1 MFGIL
6 LYDDVQQRFI
16 VQERKEGIISDTDE
30 TLDLH
35 CGDTL
40 TINLKQGHW
49 QDTRIEKDS
58 DDDLYGWYFVG
69 IGSAAPLIG
78 HSVEV

>member
-6 LYDDVQQRFI
+6 LYDVTQQRFV
-16 VQERKEGIISDTDE
+16 VQGKKEGIVSDTGE
-30 TLDLH
+30 VLDLH

-40 TINLKQGHW
+40 TIHVKQGHW

-69 IGSAAPLIG
+69 IGRAAPFVG
-78 HSVEV
+78 HNVEV

>member
-1 MFGIL
+1 MIGIL
-6 LYDDVQQRFI
+6 LYDDRQQRFI
-16 VQERKEGIISDTDE
+16 VQERKEGIISDTGE
-30 TLDLH
+30 VVDLH

-40 TINLKQGHW
+40 TIHVKQGLW
-49 QDTRIEKDS
+49 QDTRIEKES

-78 HSVEV
+78 HSAEI